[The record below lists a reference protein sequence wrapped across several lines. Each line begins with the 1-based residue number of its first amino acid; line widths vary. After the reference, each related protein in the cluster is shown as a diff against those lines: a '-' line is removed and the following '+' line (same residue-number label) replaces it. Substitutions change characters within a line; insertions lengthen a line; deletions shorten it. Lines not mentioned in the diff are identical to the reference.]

1 MNSINLLPREIVDS
15 IKKWFGKPEIIVLLG
30 ARQVGKSC
38 IMKLLMQGMSENE
51 YIYFDLEDTYNLEL
65 VSSVDRFLGYLK
77 AQKLNSKKRIKVFI
91 DEFQYL
97 PEPAKFLKLIH
108 DHHQEIKLIISG
120 SSSFEIRK
128 RFTDAL
134 TGRKIVFTIYPL
146 NFNEYLLFRNSQ
158 YVQIKKQI
166 DLNTAL
172 SDFNKARE
180 LHTLTS
186 KMRAS
191 SEDFMIYGGYP
202 LPSLTEDTEDRVLR
216 LKEIHNAYIQK
227 DIKDLAKLENIPEFN
242 RLVSFLSV
250 QNGSLLNLN
259 EVSKETGIT
268 RRHLEKYI
276 FLLENTF
283 VLHLL
288 KPFYRNRQKEL
299 TKMPKMFFL
308 DTGLRNININDIR
321 DLNKREDAG
330 ILAENFFLGEFLK
343 KRKTLVDIYH
353 WRTKQQQ
360 EVDFVLVEN
369 RKPVPVEIKYQ
380 RFVKPT
386 VSSSLLNF
394 IERFK
399 PEKAIV
405 VTRDYLDKMKIKTE
419 VYFIPSWMI

>member
-1 MNSINLLPREIVDS
+1 MNSINLLPREIVDP
-15 IKKWFGKPEIIVLLG
+15 IKKWFDKPEIIVLLG

-38 IMKLLMQGMSENE
+38 IMKLLMQGMNTNE
-51 YIYFDLEDTYNLEL
+51 YVYFDLEDTYNLEI
-65 VSSVDRFLGYLK
+65 VSSVDRFLAYLK
-77 AQKLNSKKRIKVFI
+77 AQKLHSRKRIKVFI

-134 TGRKIVFTIYPL
+134 TGRKIIFTIYPL
-146 NFNEYLLFRNSQ
+146 NFNEYLLFKNSQ

-166 DLNTAL
+166 DLNTTL
-172 SDFNKARE
+172 SDFNKAKE
-180 LHTLTS
+180 LHALTP

-216 LKEIHNAYIQK
+216 LKEIHNTYIQK

-330 ILAENFFLGEFLK
+330 ILAENVFLGEFLK
-343 KRKTLVDIYH
+343 KRKTLIDIYH
-353 WRTKQQQ
+353 WRTKQQH

-405 VTRDYLDKMKIKTE
+405 VTRDYLDKIKIKTE